1 MVKKS
6 SKIGSKSN
14 HHLLEMKNILNRLIN
29 HELLSKAEAKE
40 ILVNISKG
48 SYNPSQIA
56 SFLTVYMMRH
66 ITVDELAGFRE
77 ALLELCIAID
87 FTAYNTIDLC
97 GTGGDG
103 KDTFN
108 ISTLASFVTAG
119 AGIKVAKHGNYGVS
133 SISGSS
139 NVMESLGIKFS
150 NDQSFLERCLN
161 EAGISIL
168 HAPLFHP
175 AMKNV
180 APIRKELAV
189 KTFFNMLGPMVN
201 PSFPIN
207 QLVGV
212 FSLEL
217 ARMYS
222 YLYQDTTTNFTIL
235 HSLDGYDEIS
245 LTGSTKTISNKSE
258 RMLKP
263 EDFGV
268 SRLSASEIHGGNSIE
283 DAARLFLEIISG
295 KGTQAQ
301 NNVVCANAGM
311 AIATVNGLSPLQG
324 FEMAQE
330 SLLSGRGLTALKKLQ
345 QISAL

>member
-1 MVKKS
+1 
-6 SKIGSKSN
+6 
-14 HHLLEMKNILNRLIN
+14 MKNILNRLIN
-29 HELLSKAEAKE
+29 HEVLSKLEAKE
-40 ILVNISKG
+40 VLVNISIG
-48 SYNPSQIA
+48 SYNTSQIV
-56 SFLTVYMMRH
+56 SFLTVYMMRN
-66 ITVDELAGFRE
+66 ITIEELAGFRE
-77 ALLELCIAID
+77 ALLELCIPID
-87 FTAYNTIDLC
+87 LSNYNTVDLC

-139 NVMESLGIKFS
+139 NVMEILGVKFS
-150 NDQSFLERCLN
+150 NDNAYLEKCIDQ
-161 EAGISIL
+161 AGICIL

-180 APIRKELAV
+180 GPIRKELSV

-201 PSFPIN
+201 PSFPQN

-212 FSLEL
+212 FNLEL

-222 YLYQDTTTNFTIL
+222 YLYQNTTTNFTIL

-245 LTGSTKTISNKSE
+245 LTGNTKTITNAME
-258 RMLKP
+258 GMLKP

-268 SRLSASEIHGGNSIE
+268 SIITQKEIQGGTTIEESAKLFMNIIE
-283 DAARLFLEIISG
+283 G
-295 KGTQAQ
+295 KGTESQ
-301 NNVVCANAGM
+301 NNVVCANSGM
-311 AIATVNGLSPLQG
+311 AIATVNSLSPIQG
-324 FEMAQE
+324 FEIAKE
-330 SLLSGRGLTALKKLQ
+330 SLLSGKALLTLNKLQ
-345 QISAL
+345 QLSK

>member
-1 MVKKS
+1 
-6 SKIGSKSN
+6 
-14 HHLLEMKNILNRLIN
+14 MKTILNRLIN
-29 HELLSKAEAKE
+29 HEMLSKEEAKNV
-40 ILVNISKG
+40 LVNISNG

-56 SFLTVYMMRH
+56 AFLTVYMMRS
-66 ITVDELAGFRE
+66 ISIEELSGFRE
-77 ALLELCIAID
+77 ALLDLCIRVD
-87 FTAYNTIDLC
+87 LSAYNTVDLC

-139 NVMESLGIKFS
+139 NVMEKLGIKFS
-150 NDQSFLERCLN
+150 NDNDFLEKCIDK
-161 EAGISIL
+161 AGICIL

-180 APIRKELAV
+180 GPIRKELGV

-201 PSFPIN
+201 PSFPKN

-212 FSLEL
+212 FNLEL
-217 ARMYS
+217 ARIYA
-222 YLYQDTTTNFTIL
+222 YLYQNTDINFTIL

-245 LTGSTKTISNKSE
+245 LTCPTKTISNTIE
-258 RMLKP
+258 GMLTP

-268 SRLSASEIHGGNSIE
+268 RLLAQSEIEGGKTIE
-283 DAARLFLEIISG
+283 ESAQLFTNIISG
-295 KGTQAQ
+295 KGTEAQ
-301 NNVVCANAGM
+301 NNVVCANAAM
-311 AIATVNGLSPLQG
+311 AIATVTKCTPLEG
-324 FEMAQE
+324 FELAKE
-330 SLLSGRGLTALKKLQ
+330 SLLSEKGLAALNTLKELSK
-345 QISAL
+345 